1 METLI
6 GLPPMNLNDGYA
18 PVMAAEF
25 SGSGNQPAFTADVRN
40 RENGLLYRANPAR
53 VAGAKQSSRMD
64 FSRPDA
70 ADARKLNAILWHDR
84 KGDVPMP
91 PANHHVIPAGSRRDD
106 D

>member
-1 METLI
+1 
-6 GLPPMNLNDGYA
+6 
-18 PVMAAEF
+18 
-25 SGSGNQPAFTADVRN
+25 
-40 RENGLLYRANPAR
+40 
-53 VAGAKQSSRMD
+53 MD